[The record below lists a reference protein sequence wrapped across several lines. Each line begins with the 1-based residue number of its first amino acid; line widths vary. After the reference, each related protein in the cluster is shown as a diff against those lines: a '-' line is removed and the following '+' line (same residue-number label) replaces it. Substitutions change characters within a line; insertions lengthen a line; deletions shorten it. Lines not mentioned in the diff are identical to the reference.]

1 MAGEQ
6 SSYLLMTQMILGRF
20 LLGLEGR
27 EQPWRKEE
35 EIAFLCTVPGFDR
48 HFATL
53 DGFGIKMLTL
63 NLCEDGIDLQHLQES
78 CKRIIISKELFVFLG
93 IQIHLGRSLPI
104 KTSPLFLS

>member
-1 MAGEQ
+1 MENLLALLRHENLEPELLDSKLELTMAGEQ

-53 DGFGIKMLTL
+53 DGALA
-63 NLCEDGIDLQHLQES
+63 
-78 CKRIIISKELFVFLG
+78 
-93 IQIHLGRSLPI
+93 
-104 KTSPLFLS
+104 